1 MKDKKIVTNYQ
12 ARRLTRRGA
21 GGLVSPEKMFTP
33 PWKNVLDI
41 I

>member
-1 MKDKKIVTNYQ
+1 MKNEQNVTNYQ

-21 GGLVSPEKMFTP
+21 KGLVSLEKFFAP

-41 I
+41 V